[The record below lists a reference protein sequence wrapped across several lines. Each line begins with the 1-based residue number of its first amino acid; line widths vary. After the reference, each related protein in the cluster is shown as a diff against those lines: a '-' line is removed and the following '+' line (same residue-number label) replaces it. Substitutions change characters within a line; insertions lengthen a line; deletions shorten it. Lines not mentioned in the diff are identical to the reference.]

1 MDGFVFTNKIMLCSL
16 QHMFCVSQLV
26 SSSKTSFYSFI
37 MLPSQ
42 LWLLLETA
50 VLPGLTL
57 AQHLRAAIALCFW
70 LTSLP
75 FRTACSCSLHGL
87 STGAAHA
94 PCHLEDAAN
103 SMLEER

>member
-1 MDGFVFTNKIMLCSL
+1 MNGFVFTNKIMLCSL
-16 QHMFCVSQLV
+16 QHMFCMSQLV

-57 AQHLRAAIALCFW
+57 AQHLRAAVAPCFW
-70 LTSLP
+70 LAALP
-75 FRTACSCSLHGL
+75 SCARVPCMACQHR
-87 STGAAHA
+87 A
-94 PCHLEDAAN
+94 PCHLEDAAH